1 MSSDKRANISDT
13 STVVAVQD
21 QVSTNLEEEAV
32 ILNLQDGVYYGLN
45 DLGAR
50 IWNLL
55 QEPRTVRKIRDILLQ
70 EYEVEPERCQQDLLQ
85 LLGELAAKGL
95 ITVENEK
102 AS

>member
-95 ITVENEK
+95 ITIENEK

>member
-95 ITVENEK
+95 IKIENEK